1 MHIQS
6 DCNLY
11 NNIYI
16 FKQAPN
22 LILQE
27 ANYFQILYMLWH
39 MTHFI
44 TRDSPSNQFTLFE
57 MFLRRCFPSLNS
69 FKNFNKLVKYKIQQP
84 QIFTVYNIYN
94 KFLSPHFSLWSFF
107 SFSFFFFFFLRKFL
121 MKLRSHREGR
131 KMLKCKLHLLSLA
144 EIHFSLLTLLLFN

>member
-6 DCNLY
+6 DYNLY
-11 NNIYI
+11 NNIYIYI

-69 FKNFNKLVKYKIQQP
+69 FKNFHKLVKYKIQQP

-94 KFLSPHFSLWSFF
+94 KFLSPHFSIWSFF
-107 SFSFFFFFFLRKFL
+107 FSFFLFEKISYGVEITQRRK
-121 MKLRSHREGR
+121 KNA
-131 KMLKCKLHLLSLA
+131 KMQITPFK
-144 EIHFSLLTLLLFN
+144 FG

>member
-11 NNIYI
+11 NNIYIYIYI

-69 FKNFNKLVKYKIQQP
+69 FKNFHKLVKYKIQQP
-84 QIFTVYNIYN
+84 KYLLYTTFTTN
-94 KFLSPHFSLWSFF
+94 FSLHTFPYGV
-107 SFSFFFFFFLRKFL
+107 FFFVEKIPYGVEITQRRK
-121 MKLRSHREGR
+121 KNA
-131 KMLKCKLHLLSLA
+131 KMQIA
-144 EIHFSLLTLLLFN
+144 LFKFD

>member
-1 MHIQS
+1 MLYAYSIRLQS
-6 DCNLY
+6 LQLY
-11 NNIYI
+11 IYIYI

-39 MTHFI
+39 MIHFI

-107 SFSFFFFFFLRKFL
+107 SFSFFFFFFLFEKIPYGVEITQRRK
-121 MKLRSHREGR
+121 KNA
-131 KMLKCKLHLLSLA
+131 KMQITPFK
-144 EIHFSLLTLLLFN
+144 FG